1 MATVWKNMLT
11 GRGGFIGGQNRA
23 SGAWVGLADYLIT
36 ALEPWVSITSLSS
49 IVSSWDIREGGFIEG
64 WMADHHY
71 GDGLKLFTRVGKG
84 RRTLPRLI
92 KEQPV
97 ELILR
102 EAILV
107 EMSWSYGHFPHN
119 MCMFFGHIIIIINIT
134 KLTIIVHSFQSSL
147 LSSVLFSVIYCYDVI
162 TWTLKVWFLIR
173 ETCLTHCTQPVPL
186 Q

>member
-97 ELILR
+97 GLILR

-107 EMSWSYGHFPHN
+107 EMSWSYGHFPNN
-119 MCMFFGHIIIIINIT
+119 MCVFGHIIIIINIT

-147 LSSVLFSVIYCYDVI
+147 LSSVLFSVIYVGMMWSRELWKYD
-162 TWTLKVWFLIR
+162 F
-173 ETCLTHCTQPVPL
+173 
-186 Q
+186 